1 MYRHVLIG
9 LDHSPAA
16 ARALAEAVALADREG
31 GRLTILTA
39 VPPVQGWPAG
49 PVETLTAARQLEA
62 DLEHEAVALQQRA
75 LDLVPR
81 CLPVTTVLRH
91 GTPCAALLA
100 RIEEGC
106 HDVLVVGD
114 DGGRRLRLRRS
125 LVRRLERR
133 SPVPVI
139 VVGGQPALGC
149 PHADGLVTIRSEF
162 GNVGAVAAR
171 GGLP

>member
-49 PVETLTAARQLEA
+49 PVETLTAARQLAAE
-62 DLEHEAVALQQRA
+62 LEQQAIVLQQRA

-81 CLPVTTVLRH
+81 CLPVTTVLCH
-91 GTPCAALLA
+91 GAPCAALLS

-125 LVRRLERR
+125 LVHRLERR

-139 VVGGQPALGC
+139 VVGG
-149 PHADGLVTIRSEF
+149 LVTAACSTADTRVTIPMRS
-162 GNVGAVAAR
+162 GNVGTTAAR
-171 GGLP
+171 GGLS

>member
-49 PVETLTAARQLEA
+49 PVETLTAARQLTAE
-62 DLEHEAVALQQRA
+62 LEERAVALQQRA

-81 CLPVTTVLRH
+81 CLPVTTVLRR
-91 GTPCAALLA
+91 GAPCAALLE

-114 DGGRRLRLRRS
+114 DGGSRLRLRRS

-139 VVGGQPALGC
+139 VVGGLGVLGC
-149 PHADGLVTIRSEF
+149 SPADTSAAIRLGS
-162 GNVGAVAAR
+162 GNVGTTAAR